1 MGVQYIKATCRTHAV
16 AIMLEVIQSVG
27 IKMNETD
34 RYSITIPYN
43 AWEIVVDRVDHDLV
57 VIQW

>member
-1 MGVQYIKATCRTHAV
+1 MGVQHIKATCRTHAV

>member
-16 AIMLEVIQSVG
+16 EMMLEAIQSVG
-27 IKMNETD
+27 IKMDETD
-34 RYSITIPYN
+34 KYSITIPYD

-57 VIQW
+57 VIHW